1 MQGFRDVFDITCI
14 GSIQNQ
20 NNSSNFSEVPI
31 IHVHIRG
38 KGNHLKKLQTDNRS
52 QFFQLWTTK
61 VSSITLS
68 EGPSLQ
74 GEKEGRGSGKAVTW
88 HFMLNNLCS

>member
-38 KGNHLKKLQTDNRS
+38 KGNHLKKLQTD
-52 QFFQLWTTK
+52 TTK